1 MKYSVKNLAKEYE
14 KQLKTVDIEVT
25 KPSSQIIDY
34 STYNEY
40 NYRKIMK
47 EFDTIY
53 GYADSFD
60 ITEKFL
66 KGE

>member
-14 KQLKTVDIEVT
+14 KQLQTMDMDVV
-25 KPSSQIIDY
+25 KPSSQITDY

-40 NYRKIMK
+40 NYKKIMK

-53 GYADSFD
+53 GYADSFE